1 MKNTQYFDSSNTM
14 QMYMEEIGKIPLL
27 SADDEIRLF
36 NQMRRGGEES
46 QSAREAIAMAN
57 LKLVVYFAKKYVGRG
72 VEFED
77 LNAMGVE
84 GLYRAV
90 DKYDH
95 EFGYKFSTYAS
106 WWIIQA
112 ITRGIADEGETV
124 RIPVH
129 MSETICKVRKAQKA
143 YLKEFGK
150 EPTVDELALRSG
162 VDDEKVKKAIDA
174 QHTIIS
180 FDANVGPEDDSTLA
194 DYIRDENA
202 EDPGEAAVN
211 SALKED
217 IENVLK
223 QLSEKESRV
232 LRLRYGM
239 GTDKPMTLEEIANL
253 PEFGITRE
261 RVRQIEAK
269 AIGKIRCN
277 PKLRRML
284 ENYAA

>member
-95 EFGYKFSTYAS
+95 ELGYKFSTYAS

-124 RIPVH
+124 
-129 MSETICKVRKAQKA
+129 
-143 YLKEFGK
+143 
-150 EPTVDELALRSG
+150 
-162 VDDEKVKKAIDA
+162 
-174 QHTIIS
+174 
-180 FDANVGPEDDSTLA
+180 
-194 DYIRDENA
+194 NA
-202 EDPGEAAVN
+202 EAGVYHK
-211 SALKED
+211 S
-217 IENVLK
+217 
-223 QLSEKESRV
+223 SGR
-232 LRLRYGM
+232 
-239 GTDKPMTLEEIANL
+239 TT
-253 PEFGITRE
+253 
-261 RVRQIEAK
+261 
-269 AIGKIRCN
+269 C
-277 PKLRRML
+277 RR
-284 ENYAA
+284 

>member
-1 MKNTQYFDSSNTM
+1 
-14 QMYMEEIGKIPLL
+14 
-27 SADDEIRLF
+27 
-36 NQMRRGGEES
+36 
-46 QSAREAIAMAN
+46 
-57 LKLVVYFAKKYVGRG
+57 
-72 VEFED
+72 
-77 LNAMGVE
+77 
-84 GLYRAV
+84 
-90 DKYDH
+90 
-95 EFGYKFSTYAS
+95 
-106 WWIIQA
+106 
-112 ITRGIADEGETV
+112 
-124 RIPVH
+124 
-129 MSETICKVRKAQKA
+129 MSETICKVRKVQKA

-150 EPTVDELALRSG
+150 EPTVNELALRSG
-162 VDDEKVKKAIDA
+162 VDNEKVKKAIDA

>member
-1 MKNTQYFDSSNTM
+1 M
-14 QMYMEEIGKIPLL
+14 
-27 SADDEIRLF
+27 
-36 NQMRRGGEES
+36 
-46 QSAREAIAMAN
+46 
-57 LKLVVYFAKKYVGRG
+57 
-72 VEFED
+72 
-77 LNAMGVE
+77 
-84 GLYRAV
+84 
-90 DKYDH
+90 
-95 EFGYKFSTYAS
+95 
-106 WWIIQA
+106 
-112 ITRGIADEGETV
+112 
-124 RIPVH
+124 
-129 MSETICKVRKAQKA
+129 
-143 YLKEFGK
+143 
-150 EPTVDELALRSG
+150 
-162 VDDEKVKKAIDA
+162 
-174 QHTIIS
+174 
-180 FDANVGPEDDSTLA
+180 A